1 MKSEL
6 AELPSQ
12 KRIRFAEFGI
22 KAEDIESYVTD
33 IKLGTFFQEVATI
46 LNNADSIKTA
56 SNYITSDMLGLL
68 AKDETL
74 AYPSSR
80 KHFQS

>member
-12 KRIRFAEFGI
+12 KRDRFAEFGI

-33 IKLGTFFQEVATI
+33 MKLGKFFGEVAGI
-46 LNNADSIKTA
+46 LNNVEAIKTA

-68 AKDETL
+68 AKDDTL
-74 AYPSSR
+74 SYPSTAT
-80 KHFQS
+80 FAQ